1 MCGGVNRGENN
12 PVPVALLRNPQADE
26 HPVLATFGSEPESP
40 HPQGETKPPV
50 RKARK
55 LWELKRSL
63 YCPVIG
69 TCLDIDAWRRLAR
82 ARGFAVEDMS
92 DYEVH
97 IHFVG
102 ACGERNASSLAAQ
115 KALDRAH
122 QSLLR
127 RFARA
132 RSREDL
138 EALWQQVLDEGEV
151 PGGFW
156 ALVTHPLSDA
166 GLTNRA
172 YEDIHMLSHQIG
184 AGQRADLKKLQYTR
198 VALERLRKES
208 SEQQNRHLQA
218 LEQRDR
224 RLATLQDRL
233 ASVQEELRVA
243 KAREAELTTRLGRFE
258 DTPLE
263 ARLTDMEKRA
273 RAAERDAERLQSE
286 ATMWKEACELVSERS
301 DTWER
306 ELLEQRAQ
314 REALE
319 RLVIPSASGC
329 DGCSAAEALA
339 CPNLCGRRI
348 LCVGGRSHV
357 IEHYREIVARCNGE
371 FDHHDGGIED
381 KPQRLNAMLSSAD
394 VVICTIDCV
403 SHDAYNRSKRFC
415 KRSAKPCVL
424 LRSSGVSTF
433 ARALEQVAGGDGTGQ
448 HAEQERGSS
457 ESMSPVVVLENPR
470 SGQD

>member
-1 MCGGVNRGENN
+1 MCGGVNHGENN
-12 PVPVALLRNPQADE
+12 PVPVALLRNPQGDE
-26 HPVLATFGSEPESP
+26 HPALATLAHERESR
-40 HPQGETKPPV
+40 HPPAETKPPV
-50 RKARK
+50 RRARK
-55 LWELKRSL
+55 LWELKRTL

-92 DYEVH
+92 DYQVH

-184 AGQRADLKKLQYTR
+184 AGQRADLKKLQDAR

-208 SEQQNRHLQA
+208 SEQQHRHLQA

-224 RLATLQDRL
+224 RLATLQDQL
-233 ASVQEELRVA
+233 ASVQEDLRVA
-243 KAREAELTTRLGRFE
+243 KAREKELRTRLGRFE
-258 DTPLE
+258 DTSLE
-263 ARLTDMEKRA
+263 ARLTDMERRA
-273 RAAERDAERLQSE
+273 RAAERDAERLRSE
-286 ATMWKEACELVSERS
+286 VRMWKEACELASERS

-306 ELLEQRAQ
+306 ELVEQRAQ

-329 DGCSAAEALA
+329 NGCTAAESLT

-348 LCVGGRSHV
+348 LCVGGRSHL

-433 ARALEQVAGGDGTGQ
+433 ARALEQVVG
-448 HAEQERGSS
+448 HNRAERAERESGSS
-457 ESMSPVVVLENPR
+457 DSTSPVVVLEKSDPI
-470 SGQD
+470 GD

>member
-1 MCGGVNRGENN
+1 MCRSNNHGGQKT
-12 PVPVALLRNPQADE
+12 VPVLILRD
-26 HPVLATFGSEPESP
+26 
-40 HPQGETKPPV
+40 PQGEEHTTQPAFAPQPRSAHPREDTSTPA
-50 RKARK
+50 RKSHK
-55 LWELKRSL
+55 LWELSRQL
-63 YCPVIG
+63 HCPVIG

-97 IHFVG
+97 VHFVG

-122 QSLLR
+122 QGLLR

-138 EALWQQVLDEGEV
+138 QALWQRILDNGEV

-156 ALVTHPLSDA
+156 ALVTHPLCDP

-184 AGQRADLKKLQYTR
+184 AGQRADLRKLQDTR

-208 SEQQNRHLQA
+208 SEQLHRNQQA
-218 LEQRDR
+218 IETRDR
-224 RLATLQDRL
+224 RLATLNDQL
-233 ASVQEELRVA
+233 TVTQEQLREA
-243 KAREAELTTRLGRFE
+243 KARQADLVIRLDRLEHTR
-258 DTPLE
+258 LE
-263 ARLTDMEKRA
+263 ARLADIERRA
-273 RAAERDAERLQSE
+273 RTAEQVTERLRSE
-286 ATMWKEACELVSERS
+286 VRMWQEACELANERA
-301 DTWER
+301 DAWER
-306 ELLEQRAQ
+306 EFLEQSAQ

-319 RLVIPSASGC
+319 RLLLPNAPACNGC
-329 DGCSAAEALA
+329 TAAESLN

-371 FDHHDGGIED
+371 FEHHDGGIED

-394 VVICTIDCV
+394 VVICTIDNV
-403 SHDAYNRSKRFC
+403 SHDAYKRSKRFC

-433 ARALEQVAGGDGTGQ
+433 ARALEQLAGTATDGQ
-448 HAEQERGSS
+448 PEREGGSHGTIP
-457 ESMSPVVVLENPR
+457 PVVMLE
-470 SGQD
+470 G

>member
-1 MCGGVNRGENN
+1 MCGRVDHGEHSPA
-12 PVPVALLRNPQADE
+12 PVVLLRNPEDQGHHAQRT
-26 HPVLATFGSEPESP
+26 PAREPGRP
-40 HPQGETKPPV
+40 GLPRETKPPV

-69 TCLDIDAWRRLAR
+69 TCLDIGAWRRLAR

-122 QSLLR
+122 QSVLR

-138 EALWQQVLDEGEV
+138 QALWQQILDEGEV

-156 ALVTHPLSDA
+156 ALVTHPLSDP

-184 AGQRADLKKLQYTR
+184 AGQRADLKTLQDTR
-198 VALERLRKES
+198 VALERLRKAS
-208 SEQQNRHLQA
+208 SEQQNRYQQA
-218 LEQRDR
+218 VEQRDR
-224 RLATLQDRL
+224 RLTTLQDQLTR
-233 ASVQEELRVA
+233 VQEELRVA
-243 KAREAELTTRLGRFE
+243 KARETELTARLGWFE
-258 DTPLE
+258 GTRLE
-263 ARLTDMEKRA
+263 ARLGDMEKRA
-273 RAAERDAERLQSE
+273 RAAERDAERLRSE
-286 ATMWKEACELVSERS
+286 IRMWQERCERAGERS
-301 DTWER
+301 ANWER
-306 ELLEQRAQ
+306 EFHEQRAQ

-319 RLVIPSASGC
+319 RLVVPNPSGC
-329 DGCSAAEALA
+329 EGCAAAEALT

-433 ARALEQVAGGDGTGQ
+433 ARALEQVVGHNGAETAGR
-448 HAEQERGSS
+448 EPGSS
-457 ESMSPVVVLENPR
+457 ESVSPVVVLEGLGP
-470 SGQD
+470 GQA